1 MEAQQLLIAFS
12 GIAVSTVLALVAVR
26 LSMSLARRLNLLGR
40 DVHKPGNVMVP
51 KIGGLGM
58 AVSYSVTLMLLSP
71 RADALTLTLLASP
84 ILSAAIGLSEDF
96 RELNPVLKPVLLALP
111 GLVVIALGTYDPH
124 PLIPFVGRARLTVVY
139 PVLLVVAYSV
149 VSNAVNSIDV
159 VNGSLALF
167 SIPIVALS
175 IPVSLA
181 LGAPAPVLTAEASLL
196 GSLLGFF
203 VYNRYP
209 ARTFGGNVGSNLVS
223 AAMVSFAVLG
233 GFEVFLLV
241 ALLPAIL
248 NEAVVI
254 ASMGG
259 LKSGKE
265 VVKRPVLVIG
275 GLIRDNPD
283 LSAPL
288 TIVRMLSTGGPV
300 NESRVA
306 RDIGILS
313 LLSSSLAVVTMLFA
327 WRA

>member
-1 MEAQQLLIAFS
+1 
-12 GIAVSTVLALVAVR
+12 
-26 LSMSLARRLNLLGR
+26 
-40 DVHKPGNVMVP
+40 
-51 KIGGLGM
+51 
-58 AVSYSVTLMLLSP
+58 
-71 RADALTLTLLASP
+71 
-84 ILSAAIGLSEDF
+84 
-96 RELNPVLKPVLLALP
+96 
-111 GLVVIALGTYDPH
+111 
-124 PLIPFVGRARLTVVY
+124 
-139 PVLLVVAYSV
+139 
-149 VSNAVNSIDV
+149 
-159 VNGSLALF
+159 
-167 SIPIVALS
+167 
-175 IPVSLA
+175 
-181 LGAPAPVLTAEASLL
+181 
-196 GSLLGFF
+196 
-203 VYNRYP
+203 
-209 ARTFGGNVGSNLVS
+209 
-223 AAMVSFAVLG
+223 MVSFAVLG

>member
-1 MEAQQLLIAFS
+1 MEAQQLLTVS
-12 GIAVSTVLALVAVR
+12 VGIAVSLIASLGAVR
-26 LSMSLARRLNLLGR
+26 FSMTLARRWGLLGR
-40 DVHKPGNVMVP
+40 DVHKPGSVLVP

-58 AVSYSVTLMLLSP
+58 AVSYFVTLVLLSP
-71 RADALTLTLLASP
+71 RVDPLTLTLLASP
-84 ILSAAIGLSEDF
+84 ILSAVIGLWEDF
-96 RELNPVLKPVLLALP
+96 SELNPVLKPVLLALP
-111 GLVVIALGTYDPH
+111 GLVVLSLGTYDPY
-124 PLIPFVGRARLTVVY
+124 PLIPFVGSARLTIVY
-139 PVLLVVAYSV
+139 PVLLVIAYSIV
-149 VSNAVNSIDV
+149 TNAVNSIDV

-181 LGAPAPVLTAEASLL
+181 LGAPAPVLTAEAALL
-196 GSLLGFF
+196 GSLLGFLY
-203 VYNRYP
+203 YNRYP

-223 AAMVSFAVLG
+223 AAMVTFAVLG

-248 NEAVVI
+248 NEAVII

-288 TIVRMLSTGGPV
+288 TVVRMLSTGGPV
-300 NESRVA
+300 NESKVA
-306 RDIGILS
+306 LDIGALS
-313 LLSSSLAVVTMLFA
+313 LFSSVLAVVTLLLA
-327 WRA
+327 WRV

>member
-1 MEAQQLLIAFS
+1 METQQLL
-12 GIAVSTVLALVAVR
+12 TVLAGVAISLILALGAVR
-26 LSMSLARRLNLLGR
+26 SSMSLARKLKLLGR
-40 DVHKPGNVMVP
+40 DVHKPGTVLVP

-58 AVSYSVTLMLLSP
+58 AVSYSVTLILLSP
-71 RADALTLTLLASP
+71 RIDAVTLTLLASP
-84 ILSAAIGLSEDF
+84 IASAAIGLSEDF
-96 RELNPVLKPVLLALP
+96 REQNPVLKPVLLALP

-124 PLIPFVGRARLTVVY
+124 PLIPFVGRARLTIVY

-181 LGAPAPVLTAEASLL
+181 LDAPAQVLVAEASLL
-196 GSLLGFF
+196 GSLLGFLF
-203 VYNRYP
+203 YNRYP

-223 AAMVSFAVLG
+223 AAMVTFAVLG

-254 ASMGG
+254 VSMGG

-265 VVKRPVLVIG
+265 IVKRPVLVIG

-300 NESRVA
+300 NESKVA
-306 RDIGILS
+306 RDIGTLS
-313 LLSSSLAVVTMLFA
+313 LFSSVLALVTLLVS

>member
-1 MEAQQLLIAFS
+1 MLAVVA
-12 GIAVSTVLALVAVR
+12 GIAVSFVVALGAVR
-26 LSMSLARRLNLLGR
+26 SSISLARRLMILGR
-40 DVHKPGNVMVP
+40 DVHKPGDVMVP

-58 AVSYSVTLMLLSP
+58 LVSYVVALLLLSH
-71 RADALTLTLLASP
+71 RIDAPTITLLASP
-84 ILSAAIGLSEDF
+84 AISAAIGLSEDL
-96 RELNPVLKPVLLALP
+96 RELNPILKPVLLALP
-111 GLVVIALGTYDPH
+111 GLVVLALGTYDPH
-124 PLIPFVGRARLTVVY
+124 PLIPFVGRARLTIVY
-139 PVLLVVAYSV
+139 PVLLVIAYSI

-167 SIPIVALS
+167 SIPIVSLS
-175 IPVSLA
+175 IFVSLT
-181 LGAPAPVLTAEASLL
+181 LNVPEPVLKAEAALL
-196 GSLLGFF
+196 GSLLGFL

-209 ARTFGGNVGSNLVS
+209 AKTFGGNVGSNFVS
-223 AAMVSFAVLG
+223 AAMVTFAVLG

-254 ASMGG
+254 ASIGG

-288 TIVRMLSTGGPV
+288 TIVRMLSAGGPV
-300 NESRVA
+300 NEPKVA
-306 RDIGILS
+306 RDIGFLS
-313 LLSSSLAVVTMLFA
+313 LFSSVLAVVTFLLA
-327 WRA
+327 WRV

>member
-1 MEAQQLLIAFS
+1 
-12 GIAVSTVLALVAVR
+12 LV
-26 LSMSLARRLNLLGR
+26 
-40 DVHKPGNVMVP
+40 
-51 KIGGLGM
+51 
-58 AVSYSVTLMLLSP
+58 
-71 RADALTLTLLASP
+71 
-84 ILSAAIGLSEDF
+84 
-96 RELNPVLKPVLLALP
+96 
-111 GLVVIALGTYDPH
+111 
-124 PLIPFVGRARLTVVY
+124 
-139 PVLLVVAYSV
+139 
-149 VSNAVNSIDV
+149 
-159 VNGSLALF
+159 
-167 SIPIVALS
+167 
-175 IPVSLA
+175 
-181 LGAPAPVLTAEASLL
+181 AEASLL

-209 ARTFGGNVGSNLVS
+209 ARTFGGNVGSNFVS

-233 GFEVFLLV
+233 GFEIFLLV

-265 VVKRPVLVIG
+265 VVKRPVLVIS

-300 NESRVA
+300 KESRVA